1 MAARTASMV
10 RSNPGMPVRRPI
22 REMPMP
28 DKIASFSKYVI
39 CTARKTK
46 PHRTHW
52 TQ

>member
-10 RSNPGMPVRRPI
+10 SSRPGMPVRRPI

-39 CTARKTK
+39 CTTRQ
-46 PHRTHW
+46 
-52 TQ
+52 TQHAAALN